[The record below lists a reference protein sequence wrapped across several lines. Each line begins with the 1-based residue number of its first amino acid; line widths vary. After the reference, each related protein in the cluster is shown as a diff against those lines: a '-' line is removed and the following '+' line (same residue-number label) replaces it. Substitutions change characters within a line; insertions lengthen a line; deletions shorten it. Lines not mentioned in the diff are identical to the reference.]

1 MSIRFLALAAAG
13 AVVALLHTATLP
25 GFDPTGMIYVDMARH
40 IAAGDGIAGSI
51 YFPSHV
57 PKSPSPIA
65 LWPPL
70 YPAAIAGVSL
80 LGIDPGIA
88 ARLISVVAF
97 GMSVGLV
104 GVLGS
109 VLFGEAVGLIGAFLL
124 MSWPPVVGIAAMAVS
139 ENLFVLFVLVAV
151 LAGVRLIAVP
161 EAVRPYRLAA
171 TGGLAMAA
179 ATLTRYPGLTL
190 TAVAGAA
197 LLLNLRGRA
206 WVDRLTLTAVWSSAA
221 LGPPVLLLARNR
233 FVTGTFM
240 GTGRPADDSGL
251 AYHVVYAVKT
261 IGTDALSLIGR
272 LAVMP
277 EVLGFGTGVM
287 ALVVL
292 AVGALVLFGL
302 IRSAGVRDA
311 LLAALAVPVATP
323 AARFTMVIGFGYW
336 AAMAAVRSVT
346 AFEPLNTRM
355 MMPTYPLVLLGAVAI
370 IASCLER
377 IGMSRRVLAWT
388 LGGLAAAAVAVIVLP
403 QSLAAG
409 GPRLR
414 PDPAPAWVV
423 RIAAHTPPGAPIVGN
438 RSAEVNFYLGRPT
451 YSFQARAV
459 FRAGNRFDRDCPVI
473 ARHLAALGWKPAY
486 LVLHAEEGG
495 FDAELMGRRYGPTIE
510 RLLKGDLALPVRPVA
525 RQPEFAAFEILD
537 LAWKCDGH

>member
-1 MSIRFLALAAAG
+1 MLYTALS
-13 AVVALLHTATLP
+13 P

-40 IAAGDGIAGSI
+40 MAAGDGIAGSI

-57 PKSPSPIA
+57 PKNPSPIA

-80 LGIDPGIA
+80 LGIDLRIA
-88 ARLISVVAF
+88 ARLISVGAF

-104 GVLGS
+104 GVLGTA
-109 VLFGEAVGLIGAFLL
+109 LFGEAVGLIAAFLV
-124 MSWPPVVGIAAMAVS
+124 MSWPPIVEIAAMALS
-139 ENLFVLFVLVAV
+139 ENLFVFFVLLAV
-151 LAGVRLIAVP
+151 LASVRVITAGP
-161 EAVRPYRLAA
+161 AAPPYRLAA

-190 TAVAGAA
+190 AAIGAVG
-197 LLLNLRGRA
+197 LLLGLRGRA
-206 WVDRLTLTAVWSSAA
+206 WVDRLLVVSVWTIAAVV
-221 LGPPVLLLARNR
+221 PPALLLARNR

-240 GTGRPADDSGL
+240 GTGRPGDDSGL

-272 LAVMP
+272 LAVIP

-292 AVGALVLFGL
+292 AAGALVLFGL
-302 IRSAGVRDA
+302 SRSAGVRDA

-323 AARFTMVIGFGYW
+323 AARFAMVIGFGYW
-336 AAMAAVRSVT
+336 AAMAVVRSVT
-346 AFEPLNTRM
+346 SFEPLNTRM
-355 MMPTYPLVLLGAVAI
+355 MMPAYPLVLLGVVAI
-370 IASCLER
+370 SAAFLER

-388 LGGLAAAAVAVIVLP
+388 IGVLATIAVAAVVVP
-403 QSLAAG
+403 RSVAAG
-409 GPRLR
+409 GPRFG
-414 PDPAPAWVV
+414 PEPAPMWVAWV
-423 RIAAHTPPGAPIVGN
+423 AANTPPGAPIVGN

-451 YSFQARAV
+451 YSFQAHAV
-459 FRAGNRFDRDCPVI
+459 YKSGNRFDRDCPVI
-473 ARHLAALGWKPAY
+473 ARHLTALGWKPAY